1 MFGGDEVSAIVA
13 EIGTSYSKAGYAGE
27 DSPKCVFETD
37 VGVLYNAGDEQR
49 VGDGKKAIGE
59 DAEKEITISDSS
71 SSSSNIKYYVG
82 TSALTYRRD
91 GVEIANPLEK
101 GLISNWDLVEQLWD
115 HGFKSRLRIDAKDHP
130 VLLGEPSFNTRT
142 IREKMTELM
151 FEKYQCPAVFIA
163 KNAVLSSFASGRPT
177 ALVLDSGGGVTTAVP
192 VHDGYTLTK
201 GIFKSY
207 LAGDELTNQLQKS
220 LEMKGTYRNIKPKYS
235 FTRTEVKPGE
245 FQVIIH
251 DHPNTTAS
259 YRNYM
264 IKRVIRDIKET
275 SCRVAETAVFDNS
288 VGSVSTYELQDGG
301 SIDIGGDRLKIP
313 EVMFNPTLC
322 TTEEYQKENPIHNLV
337 FQSVNNVDSDI
348 RRELYQNVVVTGGNT
363 LFPGFVERLQKEMN
377 DKVPQMYK
385 VKLIASNSSV
395 ERKFSA
401 WIGGSILAS
410 LGSFQQMWM
419 SKAEYEEHGVSL
431 VERKCP

>member
-1 MFGGDEVSAIVA
+1 
-13 EIGTSYSKAGYAGE
+13 
-27 DSPKCVFETD
+27 
-37 VGVLYNAGDEQR
+37 
-49 VGDGKKAIGE
+49 
-59 DAEKEITISDSS
+59 
-71 SSSSNIKYYVG
+71 
-82 TSALTYRRD
+82 
-91 GVEIANPLEK
+91 
-101 GLISNWDLVEQLWD
+101 
-115 HGFKSRLRIDAKDHP
+115 
-130 VLLGEPSFNTRT
+130 
-142 IREKMTELM
+142 M

-235 FTRTEVKPGE
+235 FTRTEVRPGE

-251 DHPNTTAS
+251 DHPNTAGS

-322 TTEEYQKENPIHNLV
+322 ATEEFQKENPIHNLV

>member
-1 MFGGDEVSAIVA
+1 
-13 EIGTSYSKAGYAGE
+13 
-27 DSPKCVFETD
+27 
-37 VGVLYNAGDEQR
+37 
-49 VGDGKKAIGE
+49 
-59 DAEKEITISDSS
+59 
-71 SSSSNIKYYVG
+71 
-82 TSALTYRRD
+82 
-91 GVEIANPLEK
+91 
-101 GLISNWDLVEQLWD
+101 
-115 HGFKSRLRIDAKDHP
+115 
-130 VLLGEPSFNTRT
+130 LGEPSFNTRT

-151 FEKYQCPAVFIA
+151 FEKYQSPAVYIA
-163 KNAVLSSFASGRPT
+163 KNAVLSSFASGRQT

-192 VHDGYTLTK
+192 VHDGYVLTK
-201 GIFKSY
+201 GIVKSY

-220 LEMKGTYRNIKPKYS
+220 LEMKGIYRNIKPKYS
-235 FTRTEVKPGE
+235 FTRTEVRSGE

-251 DHPNTTAS
+251 EYPNTTAS

-264 IKRVIRDIKET
+264 IKRIIRDIKET

-288 VGSVSTYELQDGG
+288 IGSVATYELQDGG

-313 EVMFNPTLC
+313 EVMFNPTLS
-322 TTEEYQKENPIHNLV
+322 TTEEFQKENSIQNLI
-337 FQSVNNVDSDI
+337 FQSVNYVDSEI

-363 LFPGFVERLQKEMN
+363 LFPGLIERIQKE
-377 DKVPQMYK
+377 VPQMYK
-385 VKLIASNSSV
+385 VKLIASNSTA
-395 ERKFSA
+395 ERKFGA

>member
-1 MFGGDEVSAIVA
+1 
-13 EIGTSYSKAGYAGE
+13 
-27 DSPKCVFETD
+27 
-37 VGVLYNAGDEQR
+37 
-49 VGDGKKAIGE
+49 
-59 DAEKEITISDSS
+59 
-71 SSSSNIKYYVG
+71 
-82 TSALTYRRD
+82 
-91 GVEIANPLEK
+91 
-101 GLISNWDLVEQLWD
+101 
-115 HGFKSRLRIDAKDHP
+115 
-130 VLLGEPSFNTRT
+130 
-142 IREKMTELM
+142 M